1 MKIFDKRALSIQKA
15 KKLNFKASFSANNLH
30 FSHFSHFGQPHNV
43 SKSETIF
50 SAQVDPVVMK
60 VWILTDSVVHYSQGR
75 TMLRSVNVLIFFT
88 NVSINVENTQE
99 VGFSFSCKL
108 AVQRHSD
115 HPTFFFYSEKKVSL
129 VSWVFQEIFFPSSS
143 SGKK

>member
-1 MKIFDKRALSIQKA
+1 
-15 KKLNFKASFSANNLH
+15 
-30 FSHFSHFGQPHNV
+30 
-43 SKSETIF
+43 
-50 SAQVDPVVMK
+50 MK

-99 VGFSFSCKL
+99 VGFSFSCKQ

-115 HPTFFFYSEKKVSL
+115 HPTFFFIQKKN
-129 VSWVFQEIFFPSSS
+129 
-143 SGKK
+143 

>member
-1 MKIFDKRALSIQKA
+1 
-15 KKLNFKASFSANNLH
+15 
-30 FSHFSHFGQPHNV
+30 
-43 SKSETIF
+43 
-50 SAQVDPVVMK
+50 MK

-75 TMLRSVNVLIFFT
+75 TMLRSVNVVIFFT

-115 HPTFFFYSEKKVSL
+115 HPTFFFIQKKNLSL
-129 VSWVFQEIFFPSSS
+129 VSWVFQEIFFPFSS